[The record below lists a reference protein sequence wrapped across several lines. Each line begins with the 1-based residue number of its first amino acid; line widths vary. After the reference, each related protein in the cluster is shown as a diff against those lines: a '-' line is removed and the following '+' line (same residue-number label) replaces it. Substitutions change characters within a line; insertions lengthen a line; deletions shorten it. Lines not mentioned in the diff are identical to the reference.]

1 MEEVQGFIESHDKNS
16 RMHQWEGIK
25 RSAKRLSTQDK
36 IVSKDSK
43 NGGLILNHIKTD
55 PQAAAGLLM
64 LSLGLSFDLNR
75 RPEELITL
83 IMGVCLKSLATH
95 EIEQQKKSLA
105 NLKRTWTD
113 HFKGLGQDISENIT
127 SYDESRKKAENLYAK
142 IITKAYRD
150 KKNHVDNM
158 KAIEDAYKTKISL
171 RASEEYWGQVQKEK
185 TESAT
190 NSMSLF
196 ALLVVIGIPA
206 LITYFIW
213 APGKWTALPWDQ
225 WQTQLFLFGLPV
237 VGLLWAIRMTGLRY
251 FENVG
256 LADDARTRIAML
268 SAFVALESEEK
279 VSADERLVILEA
291 LFRPRATAGGGET
304 IPHPMMALA
313 YRILHQR
320 SGTGSDGS

>member
-1 MEEVQGFIESHDKNS
+1 MIRILG
-16 RMHQWEGIK
+16 MHQWEEIK
-25 RSAKRLSTQDK
+25 LFAKRLATKDK

-43 NGGLILNHIKTD
+43 DGGLILNSINTD

-64 LSLGLSFDLNR
+64 LSLGLRFDFSR

-83 IMGVCLKSLATH
+83 IEGVCLRNLATH
-95 EIEQQKKSLA
+95 EIEQQKKSLT

-113 HFKGLGQDISENIT
+113 HFKGLGQEISENIT

-158 KAIEDAYKTKISL
+158 KAIEDAYTTKISL
-171 RASEEYWGQVQKEK
+171 QASEEYWGQVQKEK

-196 ALLVVIGIPA
+196 AALVVFGIPA

-213 APGKWTALPWDQ
+213 APGKWTALPWEQ
-225 WQTQLFLFGLPV
+225 WQNPVLPFWPTSCRFVMGYSDDRVTLF
-237 VGLLWAIRMTGLRY
+237 
-251 FENVG
+251 
-256 LADDARTRIAML
+256 
-268 SAFVALESEEK
+268 
-279 VSADERLVILEA
+279 
-291 LFRPRATAGGGET
+291 
-304 IPHPMMALA
+304 
-313 YRILHQR
+313 
-320 SGTGSDGS
+320 